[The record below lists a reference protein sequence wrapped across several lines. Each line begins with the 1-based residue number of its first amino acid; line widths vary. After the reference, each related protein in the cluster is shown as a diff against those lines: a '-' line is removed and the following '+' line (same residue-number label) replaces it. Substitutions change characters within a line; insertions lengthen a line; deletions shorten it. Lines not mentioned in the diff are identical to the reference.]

1 MVRVRMRV
9 RESRDISK
17 TDMIASMFS
26 ANPLSI
32 LTPKEIS
39 VKLGIDI
46 RIVTSIV
53 NRLRDEGTVERV
65 GWGRYRLMTGMVVDE
80 AAIEGIT
87 EDMIAM
93 SSEVLGGMNEDR
105 GPQGPDL
112 MSRMLY
118 VYTKLRRI
126 GGEPFAINILRV
138 CAKKRMDDE
147 GVRVIVRMVS
157 EGV

>member
-1 MVRVRMRV
+1 M
-9 RESRDISK
+9 SK

-39 VKLGIDI
+39 VKLGMDI

-53 NRLRDEGTVERV
+53 NRLKDEGSVERV
-65 GWGRYRLMTGMVVDE
+65 GWGRYRLMSGMVLDE
-80 AAIEGIT
+80 AAIRSIT
-87 EDMIAM
+87 EDMLAM
-93 SSEVLGGMNEDR
+93 SSEVLGRIEEDR
-105 GPQGPDL
+105 SAQGSDL
-112 MSRMLY
+112 MSRMHG

-147 GVRVIVRMVS
+147 GVRVLVRMVS